1 MWGCDDANGIEIV
14 KFIKKFYDNLKKAMP
29 GLMSYRVQNEI
40 FAQFTNK
47 NNKSIVDYED
57 PENTI
62 VAKAIPVMNVS
73 GLKDL
78 FAGSFNGGNFEG
90 GKQFMYSHCIVDLNP
105 DLATYNSNSPT
116 EYGDGFTVKDGQF
129 PMSFVSGVNVNVD
142 EYKTQKL
149 VLTRVES
156 ISGENF
162 DKFTMGSH
170 ATDYDLVSDP
180 KKRKYKDDE
189 SIVDG
194 AIEDSATVTLGNGG
208 SYQKRYVDKDL
219 DSEEEPLNY
228 DKANNLYYKGG

>member
-78 FAGSFNGGNFEG
+78 FAGSFNGGNF
-90 GKQFMYSHCIVDLNP
+90 
-105 DLATYNSNSPT
+105 
-116 EYGDGFTVKDGQF
+116 
-129 PMSFVSGVNVNVD
+129 
-142 EYKTQKL
+142 
-149 VLTRVES
+149 
-156 ISGENF
+156 
-162 DKFTMGSH
+162 
-170 ATDYDLVSDP
+170 
-180 KKRKYKDDE
+180 
-189 SIVDG
+189 
-194 AIEDSATVTLGNGG
+194 
-208 SYQKRYVDKDL
+208 
-219 DSEEEPLNY
+219 
-228 DKANNLYYKGG
+228 